1 MKHHL
6 RSFALLGVF
15 ALVLAACSPSAGEA
29 TTTTSGGPPATAA
42 PAPTTTAAETT
53 TTEGGEPMPAPILAC
68 QVTDTGG
75 IDDKSFNQTAFK
87 GITDAIEAGY
97 ATAESDFLES
107 QQPTDYEPHI
117 QSFIDQGCG
126 LIITV
131 GFLLGDAT
139 AAAAAANPDQAFQII
154 DYLYD
159 PVMDNVEGA
168 IFGTT
173 DAAFLAGYLA
183 AGTSQTGAV
192 ATYGGIAIPCGVTCF
207 MDGFVYGVRYHNQ
220 EKGTSVEVL
229 GWDPEAQ
236 EGTFTGD
243 FENADNG
250 RNVTQAFVDAGAD
263 VVLPVAGPV
272 GVGSAALALD
282 LGNVWVIGVDADW
295 FVTLPEYSDVILTS
309 VLKGLDVAVSTAIK
323 AVADGTFVGSTRLYT
338 ISENGVGLGA
348 LNDSVPAGLAS
359 EVEAILAGLQDGSIV
374 PSDMALS

>member
-1 MKHHL
+1 MKRHL
-6 RSFALLGVF
+6 RFFTILAVF
-15 ALVLAACSPSAGEA
+15 ALVAAACADDTGGTTTVAEPA
-29 TTTTSGGPPATAA
+29 TTA
-42 PAPTTTAAETT
+42 
-53 TTEGGEPMPAPILAC
+53 ILAC

-87 GITDAIEAGY
+87 GITDAIEAGH

-117 QSFIDQGCG
+117 QSFIDQGCD

-154 DYLYD
+154 DFAYD
-159 PVMDNVEGA
+159 PVIDNVEGA

-183 AGTSQTGAV
+183 AGMSETGVV

-282 LGNVWVIGVDADW
+282 LGNLWVVGVDADW
-295 FVTLPEYSDVILTS
+295 FETLPEYSDVILTS

-338 ISENGVGLGA
+338 IAENGVGLGA
-348 LNDSVPAGLAS
+348 LNDSVPADLAA

-374 PSDMALS
+374 ASDMALS